1 MTRLPIKLFTAAI
14 ASISFLPLSGQETMV
29 LKNGS
34 RLYGH
39 TSKEDFT
46 AKTVTFM
53 ADSAIIV
60 EAMSDIYYTA
70 PSVQRLNNMKHN
82 WRRWFEANPAKVF
95 INGGKK
101 SGLLGNISYSDGS
114 KNEFEGDAVIIERSN
129 DNISFFTINHANIT
143 VKKNAEVD
151 HFEYATRDPLA
162 LVGIVNEIV
171 PVNGTT
177 LQGQIIEDYPSR
189 LVLLTDD
196 GVRNVIPYN
205 NIKAKRVLPF
215 NTNRSLTEQLR
226 YLTRITYKDDSGEQ
240 RTVDGIIRETVY
252 KPSGDERP
260 YYEVINA
267 DGTSPRKYYFDD
279 VVMLSLSPNSM
290 YIQDRDVVI
299 NDDEILI
306 EHKEARNMKH
316 AIKSDR
322 YEINDTAGIVKLNYS
337 YLAEGNIKVYY
348 KDIPANSEFIFVEAK
363 PNYIPS
369 KTDNKNRKDEE
380 DELPVYFYANFSEM
394 FLNSFTPYDRFVS
407 PASNVSVN
415 YGKVQAGKYYLLIR
429 KSDNSTYLIKIEP

>member
-1 MTRLPIKLFTAAI
+1 MTRLQVKLFTAAI
-14 ASISFLPLSGQETMV
+14 ASISFLPLAGQETMV

-46 AKTVTFM
+46 AKTVSFM
-53 ADSAIIV
+53 ADSAIVV
-60 EAMSDIYYTA
+60 EDINDIYYTA
-70 PSVQRLNNMKHN
+70 PSVQRLSNMKNN

-101 SGLLGNISYSDGS
+101 SGMLGNISYTNGA

-129 DNISFFTINHANIT
+129 DNVSFFTINHANLT
-143 VKKNAEVD
+143 LKKNSEVD

-162 LVGIVNEIV
+162 LVGTIDEIV
-171 PVNGTT
+171 PVNGAI

-196 GVRNVIPYN
+196 GVRNVIPYS
-205 NIKAKRVLPF
+205 NIKAKRVLPY
-215 NTNRSLTEQLR
+215 NTNRSLAEQLK
-226 YLTRITYKDDSGEQ
+226 YLTRVTYKDENGEH

-252 KPSGDERP
+252 KPSGTERP

-279 VVMLSLSPNSM
+279 VEMLSLSPNAK

-306 EHKEARNMKH
+306 EHKEAKNMKH
-316 AIKSDR
+316 TIKTDR
-322 YEINDTAGIVKLNYS
+322 YEINDTAGIVKLNLA
-337 YLAEGNIKVYY
+337 YLADGNLKVFY
-348 KDIPANSEFIFVEAK
+348 KDIPVNSEFIFVEAK
-363 PNYIPS
+363 PNYTPS
-369 KTDNKNRKDEE
+369 KADNKNRKDDEE
-380 DELPVYFYANFSEM
+380 ETPVYFYANFSDM
-394 FLNSFTPYDRFVS
+394 FLNSFMPFDRFVS

-415 YGKVQAGKYYLLIR
+415 YGKVNAGKYYLLIR
-429 KSDNSTYLIKIEP
+429 KSDNSTYLIYVEP